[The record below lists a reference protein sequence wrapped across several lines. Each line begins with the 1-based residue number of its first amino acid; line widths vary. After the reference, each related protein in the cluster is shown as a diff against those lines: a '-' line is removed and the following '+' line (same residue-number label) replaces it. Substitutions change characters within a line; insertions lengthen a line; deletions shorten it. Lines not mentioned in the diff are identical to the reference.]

1 MRLSLDK
8 IYSSLFFIICFS
20 LAFIGDK
27 FYAIPNGANIAL
39 VLLFPFII
47 NWSQLLNLLN
57 KKLVIWFSAFVFF
70 IFLKSVFLNNFIEDI
85 SQIKKLFQVL
95 LLVILSFGL
104 KEKNLSYL
112 KSGIILGTFTSCTYS
127 LIKICIIV
135 FQTGVFNFTK
145 GPLINETLPVQRLYL
160 GLLCTFSLIFVFE
173 RLLKNRKKLNLFLA
187 LFFVF
192 FVFLIAGRIAVVS
205 VLFIIIYYV
214 FTFLKSYMRY
224 VAVLL
229 ILLFSSVVMLTNN
242 NLSKRIFH
250 SDDNFRT
257 SYFEKIEM
265 HEPRFLIWKYSFEIL
280 KQTNL
285 ITGNGYSNTTEKLV
299 NKYNNIP
306 QQKKKN
312 WFINKEFNTHN
323 QYLDILISQGILAGL
338 LFLIFLS
345 QAFKLAKESHT
356 KLLLLISM
364 LIYMTVYNNFHRLI
378 GVYLFALI
386 LIVILLNDNAKKTI
400 K

>member
-1 MRLSLDK
+1 MRFSLDK

-112 KSGIILGTFTSCTYS
+112 KSGIVLGTFTACTYS

-145 GPLINETLPVQRLYL
+145 GPLINETLTVQRLYL

-173 RLLKNRKKLNLFLA
+173 RLLKNQKKHNLFLA
-187 LFFVF
+187 VFFVF
-192 FVFLIAGRIAVVS
+192 FVFLIAGRIAIVS

-229 ILLFSSVVMLTNN
+229 ILLLTSVVVLTNN

-265 HEPRFLIWKYSFEIL
+265 HEPRFLIWKFSFEIL

-285 ITGNGYSNTTEKLV
+285 ITGNGYSKTTEKLV

-323 QYLDILISQGILAGL
+323 QYLDILISQGILAVF
-338 LFLIFLS
+338 LFLIFLT

-386 LIVILLNDNAKKTI
+386 LIVILSNDNAKKTI

>member
-1 MRLSLDK
+1 MRFSLDK

-112 KSGIILGTFTSCTYS
+112 KSGIILGTFTACTYS

-173 RLLKNRKKLNLFLA
+173 RLLKNQKKHNLFLA
-187 LFFVF
+187 VFFVF

-214 FTFLKSYMRY
+214 FTFLKSYMRC

-386 LIVILLNDNAKKTI
+386 LIVILSNDNAKKTI

>member
-1 MRLSLDK
+1 MRFSLDK

-173 RLLKNRKKLNLFLA
+173 RLLKNQKKHNLFLA
-187 LFFVF
+187 VFFVF
-192 FVFLIAGRIAVVS
+192 FVFLIAGRIAIVS

-224 VAVLL
+224 VAALL
-229 ILLFSSVVMLTNN
+229 ILLLTSVVVLTNN
-242 NLSKRIFH
+242 NLSQRIFH

-386 LIVILLNDNAKKTI
+386 LIVILSNDNAKKTI

>member
-1 MRLSLDK
+1 MRFSLDK

-229 ILLFSSVVMLTNN
+229 ILLLTSVVVLTNN
-242 NLSKRIFH
+242 NLSQRIFH

-285 ITGNGYSNTTEKLV
+285 ITGNGYSKTTEKLV

-378 GVYLFALI
+378 GVYLFALV
-386 LIVILLNDNAKKTI
+386 LIVILSKDNAKQQ
-400 K
+400 

>member
-112 KSGIILGTFTSCTYS
+112 KSGIILGTFTACTYS

-386 LIVILLNDNAKKTI
+386 LIVILSNDNAKKTI